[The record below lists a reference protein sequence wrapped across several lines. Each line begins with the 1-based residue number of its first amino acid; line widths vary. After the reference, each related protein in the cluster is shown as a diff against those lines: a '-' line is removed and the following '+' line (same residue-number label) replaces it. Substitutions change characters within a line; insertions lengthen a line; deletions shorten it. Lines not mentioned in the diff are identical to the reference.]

1 MKVRKQ
7 IARWRAQTLYNNRGP
22 DMKRILFI
30 ALMVVGIGCAGS
42 GAQADGWSVC
52 GGCHNGMMAPNKE
65 NLIAKYKTVEGLIQG
80 AQASESPM
88 MAKIKEDIAGLEAAA
103 AAMGLD
109 TESAK

>member
-1 MKVRKQ
+1 MKK
-7 IARWRAQTLYNNRGP
+7 
-22 DMKRILFI
+22 ILWI

-65 NLIAKYKTVEGLIQG
+65 DLIAKYKTMDELIKG

-88 MAKIKEDIAGLEAAA
+88 MTQIKENVDGLKAAA
-103 AAMGLD
+103 AAMGL
-109 TESAK
+109 SAETAK